1 MLCYILYFLIYPY
14 QKRPKNIFL
23 NKKTVVILKCMHH
36 FKDFSV
42 RLVSLVN
49 ACGRIYFIFL
59 IFFRS
64 FSVSENTFSVMSAVS
79 VLGLSMLRLELI
91 DENLVL
97 LQNQNGLLLNL
108 ITAERKKAGEWE
120 IMSMLNQH
128 ITKLAKLKNSN
139 YQTQKYYK

>member
-1 MLCYILYFLIYPY
+1 
-14 QKRPKNIFL
+14 
-23 NKKTVVILKCMHH
+23 
-36 FKDFSV
+36 
-42 RLVSLVN
+42 
-49 ACGRIYFIFL
+49 
-59 IFFRS
+59 
-64 FSVSENTFSVMSAVS
+64 MSAVS
-79 VLGLSMLRLELI
+79 VLGLSMLLLELI

-128 ITKLAKLKNSN
+128 ITKLYYSYNYN